1 MYYGLEDLTVHI
13 GKIFPIRKSR
23 FFKNGKRTDGG
34 GYRGL
39 CIVCLEN
46 PHPSQKVCWH
56 LKDEA
61 FTRGNVPMTKEE
73 VRIICIAKLDLGK
86 KMRFFMT
93 LVREQ
98 VLLLLKQPV
107 RTAVFEWYAIEKNPE
122 GTELIRK
129 NVQKLRTDNVQ
140 IVEGTAP
147 EAPQETGSA
156 DPCIYRG
163 SSGNLS
169 GKSCWQSKR
178 RTGCTDRIDSD
189 FLDTMAGSNG
199 SSG

>member
-1 MYYGLEDLTVHI
+1 MGGRKENLKEKLLYYGLEDLTVHI

-23 FFKNGKRTDGG
+23 FFKTVSELTEEDTE
-34 GYRGL
+34 GL

-46 PHPSQKVCWH
+46 PHPSQKVCRH

-73 VRIICIAKLDLGK
+73 VRTICIAKLDLE

-107 RTAVFEWYAIEKNPE
+107 RTAVFECMPLKR
-122 GTELIRK
+122 IRK
-129 NVQKLRTDNVQ
+129 
-140 IVEGTAP
+140 
-147 EAPQETGSA
+147 
-156 DPCIYRG
+156 G
-163 SSGNLS
+163 SS
-169 GKSCWQSKR
+169 
-178 RTGCTDRIDSD
+178 
-189 FLDTMAGSNG
+189 
-199 SSG
+199 